1 MNMNP
6 LVKCSSIITS
16 SGKVPPV
23 LFLNVVVPALY
34 VAPVTNISVNADILN
49 VPPVL
54 FVKV

>member
-16 SGKVPPV
+16 SGKSTTV
-23 LFLNVVVPALY
+23 FLNVVVPALY

-49 VPPVL
+49 VPSIIC
-54 FVKV
+54 